1 MCRGG
6 KEETHNSV
14 LCLFEANSLLQRAG
28 KELSRLFVFCI
39 CCFCSSTLSVCYS
52 SISLIS
58 SSFFFF
64 FVLSVRASLLPFFV
78 ILLFH
83 PFDLLFFT
91 LLPLVLLL

>member
-1 MCRGG
+1 MCRGD
-6 KEETHNSV
+6 KKETHNSV

-58 SSFFFF
+58 SSVFF

>member
-6 KEETHNSV
+6 KEVTHNSV

-58 SSFFFF
+58 SSVFFFRPF
-64 FVLSVRASLLPFFV
+64 GPCVSVTFLCYLTISRF
-78 ILLFH
+78 
-83 PFDLLFFT
+83 
-91 LLPLVLLL
+91 